1 VLEKIEVSNM
11 AKKNVKNYIYLF
23 LLSIFPSFS
32 VYLSSYDQLMFFL
45 ITLILFII
53 LRFDF
58 RFLII
63 LGIIN
68 LIFSA
73 LFFFI
78 PLGNIAYFY
87 LLFGIIG
94 IIIQDFLGSKLS
106 NKANEKARKK
116 KTNKRKQKSNKKR

>member
-1 VLEKIEVSNM
+1 M
-11 AKKNVKNYIYLF
+11 AKKNVKNYIYSF

-32 VYLSSYDQLMFFL
+32 VYLSSYDQIMFFL

-73 LFFFI
+73 LFFSI

-94 IIIQDFLGSKLS
+94 IIIQDFLGSKLF

-116 KTNKRKQKSNKKR
+116 KTNKGKQKSNKKR